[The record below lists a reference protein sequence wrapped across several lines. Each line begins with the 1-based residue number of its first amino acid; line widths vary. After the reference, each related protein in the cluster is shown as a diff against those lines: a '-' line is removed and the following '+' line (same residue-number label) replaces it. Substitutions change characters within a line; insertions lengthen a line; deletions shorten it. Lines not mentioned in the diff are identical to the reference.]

1 MASDSI
7 FQLTRRSFVG
17 VLAMWTA
24 IAWGQGDAKSCVAIL
39 LHAKSSSP
47 QSLAGLARKLQPACT
62 GRALEMP
69 WSTRRAADKQGGDAL
84 GEIAA
89 QAKTL
94 RREGY
99 KRVVILG
106 QGLGANAAI
115 AYAAKGDLD
124 ALVALGGDGTAAPA
138 PFAALPALMPQIAPH
153 VPVLW
158 LVGAN
163 DPLRERG
170 EDYAFAKAP
179 PHPASKFQLVKSDLG
194 QSPEAAAGPIQEW
207 IKSMD

>member
-1 MASDSI
+1 MEAI
-7 FQLTRRSFVG
+7 PAFLRRAAVAC
-17 VLAMWTA
+17 LAA
-24 IAWGQGDAKSCVAIL
+24 GACAAALAQAEPKSCVAIL

-47 QSLAGLARKLQPACT
+47 QSLAGLARRIQLACT

-69 WSTRRAADKQGGDAL
+69 WSSRRAADKQASDAL

-89 QAKTL
+89 QAKSL

-99 KRVVILG
+99 KRIVVLG
-106 QGLGANAAI
+106 QGLGANAAL

-124 ALVALGGDGTAAPA
+124 ALVALGGDGAAAPA
-138 PFAALPALMPQIAPH
+138 SFAALPALTPQIAPH

-179 PHPASKFQLVKSDLG
+179 PHPASKFQLLKADLG
-194 QSPEAAAGPIQEW
+194 QSPEAAASSIQEW